1 MKKIICILLIAST
14 LFMSAC
20 TNQTNTETPDSAPK
34 ATTVSI
40 EEIQAQLSELK
51 GKYSDI
57 IKMYDN
63 SINSSI
69 DIYCEEYLSYY
80 GSATNNINKI
90 QSIVTEHFYREL
102 LTQIGHQKPDTT
114 YEQSTG
120 VDNLYYSDYSSP
132 TNSINI
138 MAHCKQTVIFNNEV
152 TTSDVGYIFDM
163 EYENN
168 TWKINSVDRIF
179 RREN

>member
-1 MKKIICILLIAST
+1 MKRIICFIPILISFILV
-14 LFMSAC
+14 LSAC
-20 TNQTNTETPDSAPK
+20 INQKSTETPDSASK

-51 GKYSDI
+51 GKSSNI
-57 IKMYDN
+57 MKMYDN

-69 DIYCEEYLSYY
+69 DTYCEEYLSYY
-80 GSATNNINKI
+80 GSTTNNINKI
-90 QSIVTEHFYREL
+90 QSIVTESFYSEL
-102 LTQIGHQKPDTT
+102 LTHTGHQKSDNT

-120 VDNLYYSDYSSP
+120 VENLYYSDYSSP
-132 TNSINI
+132 TNTINI

-152 TTSDVGYIFDM
+152 TTSDVGYSFGM
-163 EYENN
+163 VYENN

-179 RREN
+179 

>member
-1 MKKIICILLIAST
+1 
-14 LFMSAC
+14 MSAC
-20 TNQTNTETPDSAPK
+20 TNQKNTETPDSAPK
-34 ATTVSI
+34 TTAVSI
-40 EEIQAQLSELK
+40 EEIQIQLSELK
-51 GKYSDI
+51 GKYRDI
-57 IKMYDN
+57 MKMYDN

-69 DIYCEEYLSYY
+69 DTYCEEYLSYY
-80 GSATNNINKI
+80 GSATNNIEKI
-90 QSIVTEHFYREL
+90 KNIVTERFYSEL
-102 LTQIGHQKPDTT
+102 LTQKGYLKSDNT

-120 VDNLYYSDYSSP
+120 VEKLYYSDYSSP

-168 TWKINSVDRIF
+168 TWRINSFDRIF
-179 RREN
+179 